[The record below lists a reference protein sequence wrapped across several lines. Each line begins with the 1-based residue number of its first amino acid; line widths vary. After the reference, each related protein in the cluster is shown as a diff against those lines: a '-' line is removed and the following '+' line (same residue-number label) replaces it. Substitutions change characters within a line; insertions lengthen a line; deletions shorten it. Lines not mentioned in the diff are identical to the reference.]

1 MDAPTIKFPVTC
13 PQCGK
18 ESLAEYRVVAVTIA
32 LFEWGSMRLYA
43 DCHQVFWDASVVER
57 GQIREYLG
65 TSWLGAGPSSLES
78 HAAVPPNDI
87 RKRKASGALPG
98 EPNCGAQEIQPG
110 ERRSGSSSLA
120 LGGN

>member
-43 DCHQVFWDASVVER
+43 DCHQVFWDASLVER
-57 GQIREYLG
+57 DQIREYLG
-65 TSWLGAGPSSLES
+65 TAWLGGAPSARYLT
-78 HAAVPPNDI
+78 VPPNEG
-87 RKRKASGALPG
+87 RRLTVSNPTGA
-98 EPNCGAQEIQPG
+98 
-110 ERRSGSSSLA
+110 
-120 LGGN
+120 

>member
-18 ESLAEYRVVAVTIA
+18 ESLAEYRVVAVTVA

-57 GQIREYLG
+57 SQIRQYLG
-65 TSWLGAGPSSLES
+65 TLWLGAGPPSQEPY
-78 HAAVPPNDI
+78 AAVPPNDI
-87 RKRKASGALPG
+87 PKRKAGGKVPNA
-98 EPNCGAQEIQPG
+98 EPNCGAQSHGLITITP
-110 ERRSGSSSLA
+110 A
-120 LGGN
+120 AI